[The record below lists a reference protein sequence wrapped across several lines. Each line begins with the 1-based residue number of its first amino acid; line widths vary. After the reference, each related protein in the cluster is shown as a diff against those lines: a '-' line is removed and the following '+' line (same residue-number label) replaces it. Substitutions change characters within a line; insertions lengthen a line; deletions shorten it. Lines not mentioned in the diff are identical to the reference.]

1 MINVNNKIKQLKVE
15 LIVMID
21 IKANGTII
29 IIITSNNE
37 YQQF

>member
-29 IIITSNNE
+29 IITSNNE